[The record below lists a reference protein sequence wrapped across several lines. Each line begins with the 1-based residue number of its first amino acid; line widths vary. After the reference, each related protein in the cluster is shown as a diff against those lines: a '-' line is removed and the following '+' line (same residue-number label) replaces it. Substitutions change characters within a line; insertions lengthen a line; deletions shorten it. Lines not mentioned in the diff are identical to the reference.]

1 MLLDDHVQI
10 LSEVSKHGT
19 IFSGLSNCQ
28 TCRKKSLM
36 IVKSSFPKGVLRQQY
51 CAQWSVAE
59 IQWLRQRPGTS
70 LCQCFYSPVRTVED
84 NIELKKP

>member
-1 MLLDDHVQI
+1 MTMFRSYQRCRNTAQYFQDY
-10 LSEVSKHGT
+10 
-19 IFSGLSNCQ
+19 CQ
-28 TCRKKSLM
+28 TCCKKFLM
-36 IVKSSFPKGVLRQQY
+36 NVKSSFPKGVLRQQY

-70 LCQCFYSPVRTVED
+70 LCQCFCSPVRRVED